1 MVDGGAFFDYDN
13 DGDLDLY
20 VTNFGHW
27 KLPEDDRSC
36 GGPKA
41 PGQPGPEYVHIYCNP
56 RSVRPARHILY
67 RNNGDGTFTDATE
80 AAGVARDDGRGLG
93 VVAADLS
100 GDGRVDLYVTNDT
113 CPNFLY
119 LNRGDGTF
127 EDVTDTSGAGYDPAG
142 NVRAGMGVN
151 AEDVNGDGLPDLF
164 VTNYSTSP
172 TRCTSA
178 WEAGASRSRRAPP
191 GMMHDSLPWVG
202 WGCTLADF
210 DNDGWPDCFV
220 VNGHID
226 DNLHLFDRRTPTRS
240 PPCCIAT
247 AAAAGSSLATREA
260 GAYFDADH
268 VGAGRRLRRPR
279 RRRRHRPGRQPPGRA
294 GRPCCGTTRRPHRWI
309 RLGLEGTRSNRDGIG
324 ATVEIVAGGRTI
336 VRQRKAG
343 RQLRRARPT
352 ATGRAGRGTLGADR
366 QGAMALR
373 SRQRLRGHPGRERP
387 VDPSGPMCPGPSGA
401 DHHRQPRRATPRGRD
416 SPGLLSDHPGR

>member
-1 MVDGGAFFDYDN
+1 MTRPRNPADPAGPMNAMVDATVAAIPARRPICALWGLLLLGPVLIVCLIAAGWIRRPDRGPSAAAGTSKPAELIDPPRDLGSVRANPTIVVPPSPFRFVDVAGEAGITFVHTSGMTEAKHFPTAYGSGVAMFDADNDGRLDLYFANATRLPVGIARTGPNRLYRNLGRNRFRDATEESGLGFAGYCQGIVVGDYDNDGDPDVYLCNYGGNVLYRNRGDGTFQDVTGPAGVGYSGWSTAGAFFDYDN

-142 NVRAGMGVN
+142 NVRAGMGVD

-164 VTNYSTSP
+164 VTNYFDEP
-172 TRCTSA
+172 NA
-178 WEAGASRSRRAPP
+178 LYL
-191 GMMHDSLPWVG
+191 GMG
-202 WGCTLADF
+202 
-210 DNDGWPDCFV
+210 
-220 VNGHID
+220 
-226 DNLHLFDRRTPTRS
+226 
-240 PPCCIAT
+240 
-247 AAAAGSSLATREA
+247 
-260 GAYFDADH
+260 
-268 VGAGRRLRRPR
+268 
-279 RRRRHRPGRQPPGRA
+279 
-294 GRPCCGTTRRPHRWI
+294 
-309 RLGLEGTRSNRDGIG
+309 
-324 ATVEIVAGGRTI
+324 GGRFQEQTC
-336 VRQRKAG
+336 A
-343 RQLRRARPT
+343 
-352 ATGRAGRGTLGADR
+352 
-366 QGAMALR
+366 
-373 SRQRLRGHPGRERP
+373 
-387 VDPSGPMCPGPSGA
+387 
-401 DHHRQPRRATPRGRD
+401 PRV
-416 SPGLLSDHPGR
+416 